1 MSTRPC
7 AFHDPSRGCLSWL
20 DEHNLH
26 VAGAVVGLFRERL
39 TAGTPFNR
47 RLDEATSLENT
58 LYKATVLAALL
69 HDLGKA
75 STLYQERGS
84 YWLHE
89 HVSAMLVI
97 EAGEHTGHSLDL
109 APATG
114 GRGLL
119 YLLAAAIAGRHH
131 SAMRG
136 RHPLDLYESLSGRPQ
151 GSGSPL
157 RILAAAI
164 DSLDP
169 GMARATVARGLP
181 GILGD
186 AVAAAAERV
195 AENARAWGTSYIRD
209 RIGLYAR
216 LGGGDAPHGRL
227 LYPAVHAG
235 AGALIVADILVAG
248 LERRGDHPRGY
259 IGYWMRELRAEQRL
273 AGLLEEPPLDEVS
286 SIVEEVLG

>member
-1 MSTRPC
+1 MSVRPC

-26 VAGAVVGLFRERL
+26 VAGAVVELFRERL

-47 RLDEATSLENT
+47 RLDDATGINST

-75 STLYQERGS
+75 SMLYQERGS
-84 YWLHE
+84 YRLHE
-89 HVSAMLVI
+89 HVSAMLII
-97 EAGEHTGHSLDL
+97 EAGAHAGHSLDL

-114 GRGLL
+114 GGGLL

-136 RHPLDLYESLSGRPQ
+136 RHPLDLYESLSGPQ

-164 DSLDP
+164 GSLDP
-169 GMARATVARGLP
+169 GMARAAVARGLP

-186 AVAAAAERV
+186 AVTAAAER
-195 AENARAWGTSYIRD
+195 ATGNLRAWSASYIGD
-209 RIGLYAR
+209 RVGLYAR
-216 LGGGDAPHGRL
+216 LGGGDALQGRL

-235 AGALIVADILVAG
+235 TGALIVADILVAG
-248 LERRGDHPRGY
+248 LERRGDYPRGY
-259 IGYWMRELRAEQRL
+259 IMYWMRELRAEQRL